1 MELILTKAPAA
12 ASAGEVTQPPV
23 HTFWRMD
30 SVPEIIA
37 QCKFCVQKNLLC
49 LLEEDEPA
57 C

>member
-1 MELILTKAPAA
+1 MELILTRAPAA